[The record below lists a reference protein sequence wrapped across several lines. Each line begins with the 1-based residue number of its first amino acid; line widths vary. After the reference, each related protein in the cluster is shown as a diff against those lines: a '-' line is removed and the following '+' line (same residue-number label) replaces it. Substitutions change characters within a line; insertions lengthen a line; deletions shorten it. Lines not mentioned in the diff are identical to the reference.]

1 MQVLVILIPD
11 PLTKSRK
18 GEKKRK
24 WDMASEHSGLRV
36 VTGVTDPVLDTLSV
50 EKKKK
55 MTPGISDPL
64 MGWSYEIG

>member
-18 GEKKRK
+18 GGKKRK

-50 EKKKK
+50 EKKKN
-55 MTPGISDPL
+55 DPRDL
-64 MGWSYEIG
+64 GSSNGMVV